1 MRGVNFF
8 SQPVNPM
15 NADQRRFTLFA
26 LGCLVFCLCVGAFA
40 TGQQT
45 GAAGGQSG
53 DVTIKVGVNS
63 VLVPVVVRDRQGRA
77 VGDLKQADFE
87 LFDQDKAKAIVGF
100 TVQMRAGG
108 GDVAAA
114 AAKRATTPSVLSLAP
129 PPVVPAVPQRFIVF
143 LFDDMHFEPGDMLR
157 VKKVALKMMGES
169 ISATDEAA
177 VVTTSGASSG
187 LTRDHAALEAAVEK
201 ISAHPI
207 YHHDSHACPNIDVY
221 QADLIVNKHNIQAME
236 AAKEAFST
244 CSHAGGGENPMSGN
258 NGQMGSLS
266 VGEDMAARMV
276 RSVASQVLQLGD
288 RDVAVTLSTVKEVV
302 RRMEKL
308 PGGQHTV
315 ILVSPGFLTVTQD
328 SMIEKSAVLDM
339 AARAN
344 VTISA
349 LDARGLYTTNMD
361 ASERGGA
368 SARDLMT
375 GEMAQYHSETMNLSE
390 DVMSEFALGTG
401 GKFFHNSNDL
411 EGGFKELAQAPEY
424 VYLLEMSLDKVKADG
439 VYHRLKVKVDR
450 EHLTVESRR
459 GYVAPQP
466 PSKQKK

>member
-1 MRGVNFF
+1 
-8 SQPVNPM
+8 M
-15 NADQRRFTLFA
+15 NESCRRYAAVLA
-26 LGCLVFCLCVGAFA
+26 RCAGLCLCVCALA
-40 TGQQT
+40 AGQQ
-45 GAAGGQSG
+45 GSGAGGQGG
-53 DVTIKVGVNS
+53 DFKIQVGVNS

-77 VGDLKQADFE
+77 VGDLKQADFQ

-100 TVQMRAGG
+100 TVQARAGG
-108 GDVAAA
+108 ADLAAA
-114 AAKRATTPSVLSLAP
+114 AAKKATTPSVLSLAP
-129 PPVVPAVPQRFIVF
+129 PPVAPVVPQRFIVF
-143 LFDDMHFEPGDMLR
+143 LFDDMHFEPSDMLR

-187 LTRDHAALEAAVEK
+187 LTRDHTVLETAVEN

-258 NGQMGSLS
+258 NGQSGGLS

-315 ILVSPGFLTVTQD
+315 ILVSPGFMTVTQD
-328 SMIEKSAVLDM
+328 SMVEKSQVLDM

-349 LDARGLYTTNMD
+349 LDSRGLYTTNMD

-375 GEMAQYHSETMNLSE
+375 GEMAQYHGEAMNMSE

-439 VYHRLKVKVDR
+439 VYHHLKVKVDR
-450 EHLTVESRR
+450 DQLKVESRR

-466 PSKQKK
+466 PPKQKK

>member
-1 MRGVNFF
+1 
-8 SQPVNPM
+8 
-15 NADQRRFTLFA
+15 
-26 LGCLVFCLCVGAFA
+26 
-40 TGQQT
+40 
-45 GAAGGQSG
+45 
-53 DVTIKVGVNS
+53 
-63 VLVPVVVRDRQGRA
+63 
-77 VGDLKQADFE
+77 
-87 LFDQDKAKAIVGF
+87 
-100 TVQMRAGG
+100 
-108 GDVAAA
+108 
-114 AAKRATTPSVLSLAP
+114 
-129 PPVVPAVPQRFIVF
+129 VPQRFIVF

-236 AAKEAFST
+236 AAKEAFTT

-266 VGEDMAARMV
+266 VGEDMGARMV
-276 RSVASQVLQLGD
+276 RSVAAQVLELGD

-315 ILVSPGFLTVTQD
+315 ILVSPGFMTVTQD

-361 ASERGGA
+361 ASQLGSS

-375 GEMAQYHSETMNLSE
+375 GESQQYHSETMNMSE
-390 DVMSEFALGTG
+390 DVMAEFALGTG
-401 GKFFHNSNDL
+401 GTFFHNSNDL
-411 EGGFKELAQAPEY
+411 EGGFKSLAQAPEY
-424 VYLLEMSLDKVKADG
+424 VYLLELSLDHVKPDG
-439 VYHRLKVKVDR
+439 AYHHLKVKVDR
-450 EHLTVESRR
+450 DQLKVDARR

-466 PSKQKK
+466 PPKQKK